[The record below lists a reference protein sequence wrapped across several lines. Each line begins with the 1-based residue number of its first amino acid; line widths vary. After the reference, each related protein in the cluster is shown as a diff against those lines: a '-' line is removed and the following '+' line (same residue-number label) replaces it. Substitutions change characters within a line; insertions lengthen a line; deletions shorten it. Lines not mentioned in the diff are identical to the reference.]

1 MFQIV
6 FQIFSFLSI
15 TTTGMVAR
23 ACADGDNRTVR
34 RALANSTI
42 LALAFGGATC
52 VGLNVFAEDV
62 LRVIGCSP
70 DLVGA
75 AAPYLRVRAFA
86 IPAVLFCTS
95 AQGGCLGQ
103 QDAKT
108 PLLIFLCAGL
118 VNVVGDVWA
127 VSGSGLNLGLTGAA
141 WATLAAQYFSAAVFL
156 LVLSRKRMLP
166 RRWSHWRLPTSGE
179 MRDITSVSG
188 MLLLGSL
195 CRMGVYTMM
204 TMTALALGTLT
215 MAAHQVAL
223 QVFWTLTYFVD
234 PLFVAATSF
243 IARDHGRRPTRVRRM
258 ATTLMGLSLGVGC
271 VIAVACAAIPTFA
284 VGVFTADLEL
294 QALIRT
300 ITPLMGLSQLV
311 SALVLVTEGVLIGC
325 GDLKYLLNVHCL
337 NFVVLGGVLCW
348 VKHSSAGLWGIWIAV
363 LMNQTLR
370 MTQHGAHM
378 WRGGDRTCSRGTKPG
393 RGNRETARERESKRG
408 ETTSVGWD
416 DGRRKR
422 SSRTHRG
429 PRATRGIGR
438 VVSIIFDREGGRGR
452 RRGGERRI
460 VVLYFY
466 LRLCWSV
473 GQYILYLKFLVPKL
487 PRRCDIVVG
496 VDRGA
501 SSSGRST
508 TLAIVGGARVGRARD
523 VPPASSTGGSSYGD
537 VDVLSPAGLDALK
550 TRLGARPRPSP
561 SVFETLRGS
570 SALGRHPLT
579 SSAPPSLAPI
589 PPEHDDW
596 RARVDGMRAL
606 TAALEPPPPRTPTRT
621 PPRPRRPPT
630 TPRST
635 IPSRRPPTRPPRTR
649 PRTRPQTTLLPA
661 PSEPRRSRPVPPQ
674 VRASPRG
681 PARAPPRRRRRR
693 RVRIRLRA
701 RRSRR
706 RGPVPPPPRLPALRR
721 RLRTPAPPSDVSRGR
736 PRERRPRPHGD
747 DAMRRRVARTE
758 PRAAIN
764 ERARGSRTRV
774 SRANARAS
782 RRPSRARAR
791 RLASRESHDVSRGH
805 RTRDADVCLGR
816 IGGRATRSARV
827 FRRLRR
833 DVAETRRTR
842 RRNGVAEGE
851 TTPPRGRP
859 RSSGGERAMGQ
870 RRTRRAGRF
879 QPRRARTRSRPRRR
893 PRRRERVGR
902 CGCGVTDADVSR
914 GGGVAR
920 AHRGVG
926 ARGVGA
932 RPRGGRAG
940 AGAAA
945 SPFRKTAR
953 RDSREGARGDSR
965 RRRRGGEKIP
975 RGVLRRASRARGDAT
990 RSEIHPHTA
999 MDDFHEEAALAR
1011 DVDALN
1017 ARLL

>member
-1 MFQIV
+1 MTGSGATTASTASASALASARASLRQPRARESFLGVRARPSRCRANALRNPSPRWLACPPLEAARSNDPSTARPDATRASRARAPRTPAPPRASRDDQDASHAPTDPDPDPDLADVELDRDRTLLTKMTSGSIDLDGPASSRTETGEIAATDSNPNEPEPRFLSRPGRDPGALFGARERAGLRGTPMDGSGTARARPVFGENELREVISLAVPALGSLLADPMMSLVDTAVVGRHGSTSLAALGPNTAVFQIV

-378 WRGGDRTCSRGTKPG
+378 WRGG
-393 RGNRETARERESKRG
+393 
-408 ETTSVGWD
+408 
-416 DGRRKR
+416 
-422 SSRTHRG
+422 G
-429 PRATRGIGR
+429 PDL
-438 VVSIIFDREGGRGR
+438 F
-452 RRGGERRI
+452 
-460 VVLYFY
+460 
-466 LRLCWSV
+466 
-473 GQYILYLKFLVPKL
+473 
-487 PRRCDIVVG
+487 
-496 VDRGA
+496 
-501 SSSGRST
+501 
-508 TLAIVGGARVGRARD
+508 ARD
-523 VPPASSTGGSSYGD
+523 QTGEGKSGD
-537 VDVLSPAGLDALK
+537 
-550 TRLGARPRPSP
+550 GA
-561 SVFETLRGS
+561 
-570 SALGRHPLT
+570 
-579 SSAPPSLAPI
+579 
-589 PPEHDDW
+589 
-596 RARVDGMRAL
+596 
-606 TAALEPPPPRTPTRT
+606 
-621 PPRPRRPPT
+621 
-630 TPRST
+630 
-635 IPSRRPPTRPPRTR
+635 
-649 PRTRPQTTLLPA
+649 
-661 PSEPRRSRPVPPQ
+661 
-674 VRASPRG
+674 
-681 PARAPPRRRRRR
+681 
-693 RVRIRLRA
+693 
-701 RRSRR
+701 
-706 RGPVPPPPRLPALRR
+706 
-721 RLRTPAPPSDVSRGR
+721 
-736 PRERRPRPHGD
+736 
-747 DAMRRRVARTE
+747 
-758 PRAAIN
+758 
-764 ERARGSRTRV
+764 
-774 SRANARAS
+774 
-782 RRPSRARAR
+782 
-791 RLASRESHDVSRGH
+791 
-805 RTRDADVCLGR
+805 
-816 IGGRATRSARV
+816 
-827 FRRLRR
+827 
-833 DVAETRRTR
+833 
-842 RRNGVAEGE
+842 
-851 TTPPRGRP
+851 
-859 RSSGGERAMGQ
+859 
-870 RRTRRAGRF
+870 
-879 QPRRARTRSRPRRR
+879 
-893 PRRRERVGR
+893 
-902 CGCGVTDADVSR
+902 
-914 GGGVAR
+914 
-920 AHRGVG
+920 
-926 ARGVGA
+926 
-932 RPRGGRAG
+932 
-940 AGAAA
+940 
-945 SPFRKTAR
+945 
-953 RDSREGARGDSR
+953 
-965 RRRRGGEKIP
+965 
-975 RGVLRRASRARGDAT
+975 
-990 RSEIHPHTA
+990 
-999 MDDFHEEAALAR
+999 
-1011 DVDALN
+1011 
-1017 ARLL
+1017 

>member
-1 MFQIV
+1 MGRRSSKTLVANPPRTTSHAGDRTRRLDHLRPRGWTRSKERGANDVSSCCIFTFV
-6 FQIFSFLSI
+6 FAGRSDNTYCISNFSSQSFLVDAISSSAS
-15 TTTGMVAR
+15 TAALPPRVGQRLSPSSAARAWVAR
-23 ACADGDNRTVR
+23 AM
-34 RALANSTI
+34 S
-42 LALAFGGATC
+42 
-52 VGLNVFAEDV
+52 
-62 LRVIGCSP
+62 
-70 DLVGA
+70 
-75 AAPYLRVRAFA
+75 
-86 IPAVLFCTS
+86 
-95 AQGGCLGQ
+95 
-103 QDAKT
+103 
-108 PLLIFLCAGL
+108 
-118 VNVVGDVWA
+118 
-127 VSGSGLNLGLTGAA
+127 
-141 WATLAAQYFSAAVFL
+141 
-156 LVLSRKRMLP
+156 
-166 RRWSHWRLPTSGE
+166 
-179 MRDITSVSG
+179 
-188 MLLLGSL
+188 
-195 CRMGVYTMM
+195 
-204 TMTALALGTLT
+204 
-215 MAAHQVAL
+215 
-223 QVFWTLTYFVD
+223 
-234 PLFVAATSF
+234 
-243 IARDHGRRPTRVRRM
+243 
-258 ATTLMGLSLGVGC
+258 
-271 VIAVACAAIPTFA
+271 
-284 VGVFTADLEL
+284 
-294 QALIRT
+294 
-300 ITPLMGLSQLV
+300 
-311 SALVLVTEGVLIGC
+311 
-325 GDLKYLLNVHCL
+325 
-337 NFVVLGGVLCW
+337 
-348 VKHSSAGLWGIWIAV
+348 
-363 LMNQTLR
+363 
-370 MTQHGAHM
+370 
-378 WRGGDRTCSRGTKPG
+378 
-393 RGNRETARERESKRG
+393 
-408 ETTSVGWD
+408 
-416 DGRRKR
+416 
-422 SSRTHRG
+422 
-429 PRATRGIGR
+429 
-438 VVSIIFDREGGRGR
+438 
-452 RRGGERRI
+452 
-460 VVLYFY
+460 
-466 LRLCWSV
+466 
-473 GQYILYLKFLVPKL
+473 
-487 PRRCDIVVG
+487 
-496 VDRGA
+496 
-501 SSSGRST
+501 
-508 TLAIVGGARVGRARD
+508 
-523 VPPASSTGGSSYGD
+523 PPASSTGGSSYGD

-606 TAALEPPPPRTPTRT
+606 TAALEPPPAPDPDAHPPAAGADRRRRRARRFPRGD
-621 PPRPRRPPT
+621 PRRGRPG
-630 TPRST
+630 RVRGRVR
-635 IPSRRPPTRPPRTR
+635 RRPSS
-649 PRTRPQTTLLPA
+649 PA

-940 AGAAA
+940 AGAPPLSKKADEIARGRSRRFAKKAQRRRKNPSRRITPRVARAA
-945 SPFRKTAR
+945 TPPAR
-953 RDSREGARGDSR
+953 RFTRTPRWTISTR
-965 RRRRGGEKIP
+965 RRRW
-975 RGVLRRASRARGDAT
+975 RATWT
-990 RSEIHPHTA
+990 R
-999 MDDFHEEAALAR
+999 
-1011 DVDALN
+1011 
-1017 ARLL
+1017 